1 MNLDRFAVW
10 TGYFLGL
17 MSVTITALGLAA
29 LASGH
34 HGWGMVA
41 AVALLVTAGLGFTVV
56 GGTVHHDHKIHRET
70 PHLM

>member
-41 AVALLVTAGLGFTVV
+41 AVALLVTAGLGFAS
-56 GGTVHHDHKIHRET
+56 R
-70 PHLM
+70 